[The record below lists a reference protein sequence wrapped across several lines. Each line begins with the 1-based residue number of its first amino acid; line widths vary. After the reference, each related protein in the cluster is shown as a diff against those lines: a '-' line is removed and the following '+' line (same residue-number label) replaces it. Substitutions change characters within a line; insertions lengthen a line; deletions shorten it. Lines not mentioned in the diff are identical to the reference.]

1 MRSLLLSAVCLS
13 VIAPGASIAA
23 TCAIS
28 QDTNTGLLSTGSSDE
43 PVYIEADTLIENRDR
58 GSYIARGNVVARQ
71 NGRTVEADE
80 LEYRP
85 ADNRVIARGNVA
97 IYSDN
102 APPQYA
108 DEVELDNALG
118 EGLAVG
124 FSTLLEN
131 NGRAAASFAAR
142 RADGSLELTNAYYT
156 ACRIETNDDNPTWRL
171 RAGRAVQDT
180 EAEMIYYRDVR
191 LEVLGVPVAYS
202 PAFAHA
208 DPSSD
213 RRSGLLFPAFGVSS
227 RLGAFYGQPY
237 YWAIS
242 PHQDLTIT
250 PRVMGNANPLLG
262 LDYRKRFW
270 SGDLGFETSYTRE
283 RDIDSDGELLNDA
296 EHRWH
301 VFGGGEFNLSE
312 DWVWGF
318 GVQLASGDFHLRTY
332 DISEVYEDYPGL
344 LEPAPRRLMNQLY
357 VQGRGDQYYAEII
370 GAGVQSLRETENDDQ
385 LPIMAPLGEMRIT
398 YPAGEA
404 LGRLRTIAST
414 AVLTRNDGVDYQ
426 RASASVDW
434 QAQFIAPA
442 GVVFEPFAAGRA
454 DYFSFEDVPGN
465 LSTDPTT
472 EDSFGRFLGYA
483 GAELTWPFIGSA
495 GGTDT
500 ILEPMMQGLIA
511 SDASEAGRIINE
523 DSQTAEL
530 DETLLFDHNRAT
542 GYDLWQDG
550 ARLTYGLRTTTFWGE
565 DNRLRGFIGQSRRLD
580 GDPVFAEN
588 SGLFE
593 DESDVI
599 VAGEIDLGSFA
610 VGARTRIDSDDGTL
624 NRVDL
629 NATYRSRRVTASVR
643 YFGFADSLRR
653 AGTSE
658 ELFLTSQFHITD
670 NWSLVYNLRRDIDA
684 EVDRLE
690 QVGFRYRDFCTDLEV
705 LYQRE
710 NTNVGDLGP
719 SESIQIRVTLF
730 TLGGVGSE

>member
-1 MRSLLLSAVCLS
+1 MRSLLLSAVCVTVLVPGIS
-13 VIAPGASIAA
+13 VAA
-23 TCAIS
+23 TCAMS
-28 QDTNTGLLSTGSSDE
+28 QDDQSGLLTAGNPDE
-43 PVYIEADTLIENRDR
+43 PVYIEADTLIEDRDR

-85 ADNRVIARGNVA
+85 GDNRVIARGNVA
-97 IYSDN
+97 IFSDN

-108 DEVELDNALG
+108 DEIQLDDALG

-131 NGRAAASFAAR
+131 NGRAAAAFAAR

-156 ACRIETNDDNPTWRL
+156 ACRIGTDGDAPTWRL
-171 RAGRAVQDT
+171 RAARAVQDT

-191 LEVLGVPVAYS
+191 LEVLGVPVAYA

-237 YWAIS
+237 LWAIS
-242 PHQDLTIT
+242 PYQDLTLT
-250 PRVMGNANPLLG
+250 PRIMANANPLIELE
-262 LDYRKRFW
+262 YRKRFW

-301 VFGGGEFNLSE
+301 VFGGGEFDLTE

-332 DISEVYEDYPGL
+332 DISEVYDEYPGV

-357 VQGRGDQYYAEII
+357 VQGRGERYYAELI
-370 GAGVQSLRETENDDQ
+370 GAGVQSLRENENDDR

-404 LGRLRTIAST
+404 MGRLRTVAST
-414 AVLTRNDGVDYQ
+414 AVLTRDDGVDYQ

-442 GVVFEPFAAGRA
+442 GLVLEPFAAGRA
-454 DYFSFEDVPGN
+454 DYFSFDDVPGA
-465 LSTDPTT
+465 LPTDPTT
-472 EDSFGRFLGYA
+472 EESFGRFLGYA
-483 GAELTWPFIGSA
+483 GAELSWPLISSS
-495 GGTDT
+495 GGADT
-500 ILEPMMQGLIA
+500 ILEPMLQGLIA
-511 SDASEAGRIINE
+511 SDASEADRIINE

-550 ARLTYGLRTTTFWGE
+550 TRLTYGLRTTTFWGE
-565 DNRLRGFIGQSRRLD
+565 NNRLRGFIGQSRRLD
-580 GDPVFAEN
+580 GDPVFAAN

-593 DESDVI
+593 DESDII
-599 VAGEIDLGSFA
+599 VAGEVDLGSFS

-624 NRVDL
+624 NRLDL
-629 NATYRSRRVTASVR
+629 NASFTSRRLTAQVR
-643 YFGFADSLRR
+643 YFGFADSLGR

-658 ELFLTSQFHITD
+658 ELFLTSQIHLTD

-684 EVDRLE
+684 QVDRRE

-710 NTNVGDLGP
+710 NLNVGDLGP
-719 SESIQIRVTLF
+719 SESIQVRITLF

>member
-1 MRSLLLSAVCLS
+1 VLVPGVSL
-13 VIAPGASIAA
+13 AA

-28 QDTNTGLLSTGSSDE
+28 QDTDSGLLATGGSDE

-85 ADNRVIARGNVA
+85 GDNRVIARGNVA
-97 IYSDN
+97 IFSDN

-108 DEVELDNALG
+108 DEIQLDDALG

-131 NGRAAASFAAR
+131 NGRAAAAFAAR

-156 ACRIETNDDNPTWRL
+156 ACRIGDDGDEPTWRL

-191 LEVLGVPVAYS
+191 LEVLGIPVAYS

-208 DPSSD
+208 DPSSE
-213 RRSGLLFPAFGVSS
+213 RRSGLLFPGFGVSS
-227 RLGAFYGQPY
+227 RLGAFYAQPY

-242 PHQDLTIT
+242 PYQDLTFT
-250 PRVMGNANPLLG
+250 PRVMANANPLIG

-270 SGDLGFETSYTRE
+270 SGELGFETSYTRE
-283 RDIDSDGELLNDA
+283 RDIDSDGSLFNDS

-301 VFGGGEFNLSE
+301 VFGGGEFEISE
-312 DWVWGF
+312 NWVWGF

-357 VQGRGDQYYAEII
+357 VQGRGDRYYAELM
-370 GAGVQSLRETENDDQ
+370 GGGVQSLREFENDDQ
-385 LPIMAPLGEMRIT
+385 LPIMAPLGEIRISH
-398 YPAGEA
+398 PAGDRF
-404 LGRLRTIAST
+404 GRVRSIAST
-414 AVLTRNDGVDYQ
+414 SVLTRNDGVDYQ

-454 DYFSFEDVPGN
+454 DYYSFGDVPGA
-465 LSTDPTT
+465 LPTDPTT

-483 GAELTWPFIGSA
+483 GAELSWPFIGST
-495 GGTDT
+495 GGADT
-500 ILEPMMQGLIA
+500 ILEPMIQGLVA

-542 GYDLWQDG
+542 GYDLWQEG
-550 ARLTYGLRTTTFWGE
+550 ARLTYGLRTTTYWGE
-565 DNRLRGFIGQSRRLD
+565 NNRLRGFIGQSRRLD
-580 GDPVFAEN
+580 GDPVFAAN

-593 DESDVI
+593 DESDII
-599 VAGEIDLGSFA
+599 VAGEIDLGDFS

-624 NRVDL
+624 NRVDF
-629 NATYRSRRVTASVR
+629 NAAYTSRRFTASVR
-643 YFGFADSLRR
+643 YFGFADSLQR

-658 ELFLTSQFHITD
+658 ELNLISQFHLND
-670 NWSLVYNLRRDIDA
+670 NWSLVYNLLRDIDA
-684 EVDRLE
+684 QVDRRE
-690 QVGFRYRDFCTDLEV
+690 QIGFRYSDFCTDLEV
-705 LYQRE
+705 FYQRE
-710 NTNVGDLGP
+710 NTNVGALGP